1 MPKILNKETSQE
13 ISEKERWSEDR
24 ISSLRAAYRK
34 ADWTSSRFLYSC
46 MTRASPQTW
55 SATRNRWPSLKASE
69 LSEVMQVSYDAKP
82 SDIKPDDIVLIHVA
96 SPNNRL
102 GTFYRTNSLPL
113 RDRTKTLAKFA
124 DKLSSAQSSE
134 PDFDRRVAQEF
145 EQYARRI
152 IAAQSITLVSVGIKE
167 WTSLED
173 QTWKQLIIDFMVEA
187 KPEIALALWDNLSD
201 ELSTFVRVRHT
212 REASGLRELLSVTV
226 RW

>member
-1 MPKILNKETSQE
+1 MPKILNKETSEE

-34 ADWTSSRFLYSC
+34 ADWTSSRFLYSY
-46 MTRASPQTW
+46 MTRASLQTW

-69 LSEVMQVSYDAKP
+69 LSEVMQVSY
-82 SDIKPDDIVLIHVA
+82 DIKPDDIVLIHVA

-134 PDFDRRVAQEF
+134 PDFGRRVAQEF

-187 KPEIALALWDNLSD
+187 KPKIALALWDNLSD
-201 ELSTFVRVRHT
+201 ELSTFVRVRHR
-212 REASGLRELLSVTV
+212 REASELRELLSVTV